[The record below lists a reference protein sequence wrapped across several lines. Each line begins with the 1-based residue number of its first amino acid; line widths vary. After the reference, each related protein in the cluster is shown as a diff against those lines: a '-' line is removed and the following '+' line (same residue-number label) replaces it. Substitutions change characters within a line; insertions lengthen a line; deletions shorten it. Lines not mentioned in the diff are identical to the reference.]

1 MRRILF
7 FGIALCCVASVM
19 AQDMRSVFISM
30 PDSVAP
36 LLTKVN
42 REDCVDFLD
51 SNMKAVVRNR
61 FDKESE
67 LKTLTKDYL
76 LMQMT
81 ASSTMEMK
89 LLPMN
94 DSVKVICVVRT
105 VQTDVPDSDVR
116 FYDTTWKELP
126 MDDYFS
132 LPPEDAFYLPTDSID
147 EELVK
152 VRKKAD
158 MYLVKYSLS
167 VERPVLEAEY
177 TTPDYLNEEDRKEL
191 QKYLRKEPLVLEWK
205 NGRFE

>member
-126 MDDYFS
+126 ADGYFS
-132 LPPEDAFYLPTDSID
+132 LTPEDAFYLPTDSID
-147 EELVK
+147 EELEK

-158 MYLVKYSLS
+158 VYLVKYSLS
-167 VERPVLEAEY
+167 AERPVLEAEY

>member
-1 MRRILF
+1 
-7 FGIALCCVASVM
+7 M

-126 MDDYFS
+126 TDDYFS
-132 LPPEDAFYLPTDSID
+132 LPPEDAFYLPVDSIGKVQD
-147 EELVK
+147 K
-152 VRKKAD
+152 VRKMAD

-167 VERPVLEAEY
+167 VERPILEAEY
-177 TTPDYLNEEDRKEL
+177 TTPGYLNEEDRKEL
-191 QKYLRKEPLVLEWK
+191 LKYLRKGPLVLEWK

>member
-1 MRRILF
+1 
-7 FGIALCCVASVM
+7 
-19 AQDMRSVFISM
+19 MRSVFISM

-116 FYDTTWKELP
+116 FYDTMWKELP
-126 MDDYFS
+126 TDDYFC
-132 LPPEDAFYLPTDSID
+132 LPPEDAFYLPADSIGKVQD
-147 EELVK
+147 K
-152 VRKKAD
+152 VRKMAD

-167 VERPVLEAEY
+167 VERPILEAEY
-177 TTPDYLNEEDRKEL
+177 TTPGYLNEEDRKEL
-191 QKYLRKEPLVLEWK
+191 LKYLRKEPLVLEWK

>member
-89 LLPMN
+89 
-94 DSVKVICVVRT
+94 R
-105 VQTDVPDSDVR
+105 
-116 FYDTTWKELP
+116 
-126 MDDYFS
+126 
-132 LPPEDAFYLPTDSID
+132 
-147 EELVK
+147 
-152 VRKKAD
+152 
-158 MYLVKYSLS
+158 
-167 VERPVLEAEY
+167 
-177 TTPDYLNEEDRKEL
+177 
-191 QKYLRKEPLVLEWK
+191 
-205 NGRFE
+205 

>member
-1 MRRILF
+1 
-7 FGIALCCVASVM
+7 M

-126 MDDYFS
+126 VVDYFS
-132 LPPEDAFYLPTDSID
+132 LPTEDAFYLPTDSID

-167 VERPVLEAEY
+167 AERPVLEAEY

-191 QKYLRKEPLVLEWK
+191 LKFLRKEPLALEWK

>member
-81 ASSTMEMK
+81 ASSTMEMR

-126 MDDYFS
+126 ADDYFS
-132 LPPEDAFYLPTDSID
+132 LPPEDAFYLPADSIGKVQD
-147 EELVK
+147 K
-152 VRKKAD
+152 VRKMAD

-167 VERPVLEAEY
+167 VERPILEAEY
-177 TTPDYLNEEDRKEL
+177 TTPGYLNEEDRKEL
-191 QKYLRKEPLVLEWK
+191 LKYLRKEPLVLEWK

>member
-1 MRRILF
+1 
-7 FGIALCCVASVM
+7 
-19 AQDMRSVFISM
+19 MRSVFISM

-42 REDCVDFLD
+42 REDCVNFLD

-126 MDDYFS
+126 TDDYFS
-132 LPPEDAFYLPTDSID
+132 LPPEDAFYLPADSIG
-147 EELVK
+147 K
-152 VRKKAD
+152 VQDKVCKMAD

-167 VERPVLEAEY
+167 IERPILEAEY
-177 TTPDYLNEEDRKEL
+177 TTPGYLNEEDRKEL
-191 QKYLRKEPLVLEWK
+191 LKYLRKEPLILEWK

>member
-1 MRRILF
+1 
-7 FGIALCCVASVM
+7 M
-19 AQDMRSVFISM
+19 AQDMRGVFISM

-81 ASSTMEMK
+81 ATSTMEIK

-94 DSVKVICVVRT
+94 DSVKVVCVVRT

-116 FYDTTWKELP
+116 FYDTMWKELP
-126 MDDYFS
+126 ADDYFS
-132 LPPEDAFYLPTDSID
+132 LPTEDAFYLPTDSID

-167 VERPVLEAEY
+167 SERPVLEAEY

-191 QKYLRKEPLVLEWK
+191 LKYLRKEPLVLEWK

>member
-1 MRRILF
+1 
-7 FGIALCCVASVM
+7 
-19 AQDMRSVFISM
+19 MRSVFISM

-89 LLPMN
+89 LLPTN

-116 FYDTTWKELP
+116 FYDTMWKELP
-126 MDDYFS
+126 TDDYFS
-132 LPPEDAFYLPTDSID
+132 LPPEDAFYLPADSID

-167 VERPVLEAEY
+167 SERPILEAEY
-177 TTPDYLNEEDRKEL
+177 TTPGYLNEEDRKEL
-191 QKYLRKEPLVLEWK
+191 LKYLRKEPLVLEWK